1 MTEFSYNDPLN
12 DDTFMIYA
20 AQNYQNVHCI
30 TLSEFRK
37 DVKRVILARILMRN
51 YFKKD
56 NLQIQLL
63 LNHIII
69 FNNMFG
75 KMATVRLFFFRCEP
89 KLHEI
94 LITVFRFMN
103 ILPPY
108 IPEVNL
114 DEIKENINIK
124 KMLEI
129 L

>member
-1 MTEFSYNDPLN
+1 MVF
-12 DDTFMIYA
+12 A
-20 AQNYQNVHCI
+20 AQHYKNVHCL

-37 DVKRVILARILMRN
+37 DVKRLVLARIIMRN
-51 YFKKD
+51 YLK
-56 NLQIQLL
+56 NNTIQIQLL

-75 KMATVRLFFFRCEP
+75 KMATIRLFFFRCDP
-89 KLHEI
+89 NLHPI
-94 LITVFRFMN
+94 LKTIFNYMS

-114 DEIKENINIK
+114 DEINENINIK